1 MMLNALYSYIT
12 IGLVTAI
19 SMFLT
24 SYRPKSE
31 FGKAIDEVLYGKRSW
46 HYKLREAMV
55 IPGAI
60 VLIVLVWP
68 IALWMLAADRLKS
81 RAQTQQKNPEELFAA
96 QQEFL
101 KEKLTIEQIEVRELY
116 QDPLRITPNLP
127 FGHLNTAWVEFKLQL
142 QNGDELWSFVIPQNQ
157 PMGLHALPSNAAMA
171 GYAIIRNKKIAGEF
185 VCEANG
191 DY

>member
-1 MMLNALYSYIT
+1 MMLNALYGYIT

-19 SMFLT
+19 SMLLT

-31 FGKAIDEVLYGKRSW
+31 FAKAVDEALNGKRSW

-55 IPGAI
+55 IPGTI

-68 IALWMLAADRLKS
+68 IALWMVAADRLKQ
-81 RAQTQQKNPEELFAA
+81 RGITKEKNPEDLFAA

-101 KEKLTIEQIEVRELY
+101 VERLTIEQIEKREMY
-116 QDPLRITPNLP
+116 QDPLQVTPNLP
-127 FGHLNTAWVEFKLQL
+127 FGHLNTAWVEFKVQL
-142 QNGDELWSFVIPQNQ
+142 QHSDELWSFAIPQNQ

-171 GYAIIRNKKIAGEF
+171 GYALIRNKKIAGEF

>member
-1 MMLNALYSYIT
+1 MMLDALYGYIA
-12 IGLVTAI
+12 IGLITAI
-19 SMFLT
+19 GMFIT
-24 SYRPKSE
+24 SFRPKSE
-31 FGKAIDEVLYGKRSW
+31 FAKAVDEALNGKRSW

>member
-1 MMLNALYSYIT
+1 MMLNALYSYIS

-19 SMFLT
+19 SMLLT

-31 FGKAIDEVLYGKRSW
+31 FAKAIDEALNGKRSW

-55 IPGAI
+55 IPGTI
-60 VLIVLVWP
+60 VLIMLVWP
-68 IALWMLAADRLKS
+68 IALWMLAADRLKN
-81 RAQTQQKNPEELFAA
+81 RTLKEQKNPEELFAA

-101 KEKLTIEQIEVRELY
+101 KEKLTIEQIEARELY
-116 QDPLRITPNLP
+116 QDPLRVTPNLP
-127 FGHLNTAWVEFKLQL
+127 FGHLNAAWEEFKLQL
-142 QNGDELWSFVIPQNQ
+142 KSDDELWSFEIPKNQ
-157 PMGLHALPSNAAMA
+157 QMGLHALPSNAAMA
-171 GYAIIRNKKIAGEF
+171 GYALIRNKKIAGEF

>member
-1 MMLNALYSYIT
+1 MMLNALYGYIT

-19 SMFLT
+19 SMLLT

-31 FGKAIDEVLYGKRSW
+31 FAKAIDEALNGKRSW

-55 IPGAI
+55 IPGTI
-60 VLIVLVWP
+60 VLIMLVWP
-68 IALWMLAADRLKS
+68 IALWMLAADRLKN
-81 RAQTQQKNPEELFAA
+81 RALKEQKNPEEQFAA

-101 KEKLTIEQIEVRELY
+101 KEKLTIEQIEARELY
-116 QDPLRITPNLP
+116 QDPLRVTPNLP
-127 FGHLNTAWVEFKLQL
+127 FGHLNAAWEEFKLQL
-142 QNGDELWSFVIPQNQ
+142 KSDDELWSFEIPKSQ

-171 GYAIIRNKKIAGEF
+171 GYALIRNKKIAGEF

>member
-1 MMLNALYSYIT
+1 MLYALYSYIS

-24 SYRPKSE
+24 SYRPKTE
-31 FGKAIDEVLYGKRSW
+31 FGKAIDEALNGKRSW

-55 IPGAI
+55 IPGTI
-60 VLIVLVWP
+60 VLIALVWP

-81 RAQTQQKNPEELFAA
+81 RAQAQQKNPEELFAA

-127 FGHLNTAWVEFKLQL
+127 FGHLNTAWEEFKLQL
-142 QNGDELWSFVIPQNQ
+142 KSDDELWSFEIPKKQ
-157 PMGLHALPSNAAMA
+157 PIGLHDLPSSAVMA
-171 GYAIIRNKKIAGEF
+171 GYALIRNKKIAGEF
-185 VCEANG
+185 ICEANG